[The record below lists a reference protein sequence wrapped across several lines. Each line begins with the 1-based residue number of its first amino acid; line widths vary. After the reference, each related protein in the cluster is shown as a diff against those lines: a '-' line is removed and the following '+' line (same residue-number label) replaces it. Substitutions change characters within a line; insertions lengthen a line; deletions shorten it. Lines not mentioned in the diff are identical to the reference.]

1 MASRHSNGQDVRV
14 LVVDDQRGFREVA
27 QEVIDA
33 TSGFRAVGSAG
44 SGEEALD
51 WLATREADLVVMDV
65 RMPGKDGV
73 AAALEL
79 AERDHRPIVVLCSSD
94 DRPDIAADPHAHG
107 ADAFYCKERFGGGV
121 LQDVWA
127 MHH

>member
-1 MASRHSNGQDVRV
+1 M
-14 LVVDDQRGFREVA
+14 LVVDDQQRFREVA

-33 TSGFRAVGSAG
+33 TSGFRSVGCAG
-44 SGEEALD
+44 SGDEALD
-51 WLATREADLVVMDV
+51 WLKTRDADLVVMDV

-79 AERDHRPIVVLCSSD
+79 AERDDRPIVVLCSSD
-94 DRPDIAADPHAHG
+94 DRPDIAADPRAHG

-121 LQDVWA
+121 LHDVWA
-127 MHH
+127 MHR